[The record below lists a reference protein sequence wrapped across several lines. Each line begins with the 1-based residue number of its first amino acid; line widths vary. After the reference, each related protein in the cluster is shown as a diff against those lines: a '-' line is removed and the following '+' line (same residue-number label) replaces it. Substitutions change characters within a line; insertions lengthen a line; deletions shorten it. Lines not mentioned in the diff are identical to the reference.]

1 MQNIT
6 GVSWVHCSESC
17 SAKFTLKIATEI
29 YYTII
34 FKNDDWNSQNLKS
47 QLGDTKHFFL
57 FKLINKQI
65 IYQTLFTSAHHHYL
79 SIWFQLE
86 GSKLNIIICRFAC
99 KADYYFLLIEVE
111 ILEKCQ
117 YIPWELEIRSL

>member
-1 MQNIT
+1 M
-6 GVSWVHCSESC
+6 
-17 SAKFTLKIATEI
+17 K
-29 YYTII
+29 Y
-34 FKNDDWNSQNLKS
+34 
-47 QLGDTKHFFL
+47 FFL

-99 KADYYFLLIEVE
+99 NADFFLIGVE

-117 YIPWELEIRSL
+117 YITYLIEINSL